1 MQWII
6 NGIKCKLNN
15 ARIIRHF
22 NVLLLLIE
30 STDCDLF
37 SDTNSR
43 CRLTINDYAQA
54 GSCFADLPVAGSTSG
69 TKDVKVCTIRTNKNV
84 GFA

>member
-1 MQWII
+1 MF
-6 NGIKCKLNN
+6 NGMKYQLNN
-15 ARIIRHF
+15 ARFIKHF

-30 STDCDLF
+30 ATDCALF

-54 GSCFADLPVAGSTSG
+54 GSCFAVLLVAGSTSG
-69 TKDVKVCTIRTNKNV
+69 TQDIKVCTIRTN
-84 GFA
+84 